1 MKWYFLRRMPHKALR
16 KKRLL
21 LKLPVGGGRKAMTD
35 KKLRNKVV
43 DRKIPFARI
52 PIKGSR

>member
-1 MKWYFLRRMPHKALR
+1 MALFATYAAQSASQ
-16 KKRLL
+16 KKLL
-21 LKLPVGGGRKAMTD
+21 LKLQVGGGRKAMTD